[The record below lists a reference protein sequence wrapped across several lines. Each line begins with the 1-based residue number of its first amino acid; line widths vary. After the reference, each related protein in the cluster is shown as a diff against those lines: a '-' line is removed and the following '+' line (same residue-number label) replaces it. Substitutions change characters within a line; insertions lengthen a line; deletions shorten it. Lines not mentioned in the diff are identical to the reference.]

1 MKLQNPWLQI
11 PADDYENHMS
21 APNVGQLQVLNK
33 IFKEVLDEFNPK
45 SICVLGCTAGNGF
58 EHLINRNIKKIVGID
73 INQNYLDECNNRF
86 GKYLSQMKLI
96 CADLNEFELQSN
108 IFDLI
113 YAALIFEY
121 VDFKNLLRNISKWL
135 RTDGILSMVFQLPSE
150 KSNPVSDTP
159 YHSLKSL
166 SSIMKLIDVNEIED
180 IIERE
185 NFLCTKSYNINLPQD
200 KKFLVMYC
208 KKVTG

>member
-33 IFKEVLDEFNPK
+33 IFKDVLDEFNPK
-45 SICVLGCTAGNGF
+45 SICVLGCTTGNGF
-58 EHLINRNIKKIVGID
+58 EHLINRSVEEIVGID
-73 INQNYLDECNNRF
+73 INQNYLDECNNRY
-86 GKYLSQMKLI
+86 GKELPQLKLI
-96 CADLNEFELQSN
+96 CADLDELELQSN

-121 VDFKNLLRNISKWL
+121 VDVQNLLRKISKWL
-135 RTDGILSMVFQLPSE
+135 KTDGILSMVFQLPSE

-166 SSIMKLIDVNEIED
+166 SSIMKLIDSDEVKY
-180 IIERE
+180 IIEKE
-185 NFLCTKSYNINLPQD
+185 NMKCIKSYTIHLPQD

>member
-11 PADDYENHMS
+11 PADDYKNHMS

-45 SICVLGCTAGNGF
+45 SICVLGCTTGNGF
-58 EHLINRNIKKIVGID
+58 EHLINRSVEEIVGID
-73 INQNYLDECNNRF
+73 INQNYLDECNNRY
-86 GKYLSQMKLI
+86 GKELPQLKLI
-96 CADLNEFELQSN
+96 CADLDELELQSN

-113 YAALIFEY
+113 HAALIFEY
-121 VDFKNLLRNISKWL
+121 VDVQNLLRKTSKWL